1 MNYRFFLLFISFS
14 ILSGNLQGQ
23 KVKKIYRSTQET
35 SVDLIQDAKSK
46 QIKNP
51 TQAISLLEKAIS
63 LARKEENL
71 ENEASGYILLGN
83 IFEDIDQKDLA
94 LQRYLQALP
103 LFKGSN
109 NVDLRAEV
117 HKNIGSIY
125 LDQGDLKAA
134 IVNFNICI
142 KESGDKKLTL
152 RCEEGK
158 ADVALREKDTDEV
171 TKQLN
176 TIEQNYELDSLSL
189 AGNMARRAQNY
200 ATQNDYDNAYDSYNK
215 SVSTLPKNKKVSE
228 KDLSTLQ
235 KSQTAV
241 LEIKP
246 STSDE
251 IIDIRKEFAVNS
263 NSVFP
268 NNIQVKENL
277 KIAALYEAKKNYPE
291 AIKYIIVS
299 KQLIKEMTS
308 PAIAAEVYKKSSEL
322 NQKLGNVNDAIVDLE
337 LYITSKEKAL
347 QDLEVDLKKQV
358 EIVKGQQRID
368 INRLDDDLSAK
379 DSQLIQSQIKTQKIL
394 IGLLSIL
401 LLGSLVFFYFLTKS
415 SKERRKT
422 NQKLYL
428 KSLRTQMNPHFI
440 FNALNSVN
448 SFIAKNDEKAANKFL
463 ADFSRLMRKVLD
475 HSQKDFIAFEE
486 EIELNELYL
495 KLEHFRFRDK
505 FDYTFTNNAPQ
516 LGYNLE
522 VPPMLIQPFIEN
534 AVWHGLRYKEEKGNL
549 EVSINE
555 EKESL
560 VIYIKDNGIGRK
572 KSKALKT
579 ENQKKYKSTG
589 LDNVSKRVALINELY
604 KKNYVIHVSDLDN
617 NSDNP
622 GTLVKI
628 SIPKE
633 S

>member
-109 NVDLRAEV
+109 NVDLKAEV

-134 IVNFNICI
+134 ILNFNICI

>member
-109 NVDLRAEV
+109 NVDLKAEV

-142 KESGDKKLTL
+142 KESGDRKLTL

-299 KQLIKEMTS
+299 KKLIEEMTS

-604 KKNYVIHVSDLDN
+604 KKNYLIHVSDLDN
-617 NSDNP
+617 TFDNP

>member
-23 KVKKIYRSTQET
+23 KVKKKYRSTQET

-109 NVDLRAEV
+109 NVDLKAEV

-134 IVNFNICI
+134 ILNFNICI